1 MTDNESFHDELI
13 KGLKALAESAFPK
26 KCANCGRSFE
36 SAEQFLSETQK
47 INAKTS
53 GLKQVDDED
62 GSKIVEV
69 FRNCPCGSTLM
80 DFFGNRRDLSE
91 AGEKRRDKFDKL
103 LNFLSENGL
112 DKNTA
117 RTELIKVAHGETSEI
132 LSKINPPTRT
142 NSTSK

>member
-91 AGEKRRDKFDKL
+91 AGEKRRGKFDEL

-112 DKNTA
+112 DKTTA
-117 RTELIKVAHGETSEI
+117 RTELIKVAHGEKSEI
-132 LSKINPPTRT
+132 LSKISPPTRT
-142 NSTSK
+142 NSTRK